1 MSYQKLC
8 DGIDFIYEK
17 TNKFKTTLLSV
28 HFYTKVTEE
37 NTAVNA
43 ILPYLLIGGAPDYP
57 DFTTINAKLNML
69 YGAELTCKIRL
80 LGDIRQTSIQ
90 LAFINDS
97 YADNPILKDA
107 TEFLHHVIFGRFERD
122 YGFLEKEI
130 LREKRLLCQQIESL
144 KNNKRAYARNKAKEL
159 LFAGEPAGIFCYGT
173 TKAVEALA
181 AEDILSAYKKL
192 LKTARIRITAVG
204 DTLPEGF
211 AESMSAAFNMTERD
225 YSPLPE
231 DIATPY
237 GELQTT
243 IERMPVIQGKTV
255 LGFCS
260 EQGGDDLETLPMYV
274 MADLLGG
281 GPYSRLFLNVR
292 EKQSLCY
299 YCAANALRS
308 KGVLFVDSGIEPNN
322 AERVSEAVQKEVKAL
337 AEGEFTEEELQ
348 TCKRALCDALQAL
361 KDDQVAC
368 EGFLSSRFRQLYEPD
383 LDGFTEA
390 VSKITAE
397 QVRSS
402 AATLKLRTVYTL
414 LPEEVQEK

>member
-1 MSYQKLC
+1 MSYQQLC

-37 NTAVNA
+37 NASVNA

-69 YGAELTCKIRL
+69 YGAELTCKIKL

-144 KNNKRAYARNKAKEL
+144 KNNKRAYARQKASEL
-159 LFAGEPAGIFCYGT
+159 LFSGEAAGIFCYGN
-173 TKAVEALA
+173 TKAVNALT
-181 AEDILSAYKKL
+181 AEEIVGAYKEL
-192 LKTARIRITAVG
+192 LKTARVRITAVG

-211 AESMSAAFNMTERD
+211 VDAMVDGFNAVKRD
-225 YSPLPE
+225 FCPLP
-231 DIATPY
+231 DNIVTPY
-237 GELQTT
+237 GELQTVV
-243 IERMPVIQGKTV
+243 ERMPIIQGKTV

-308 KGVLFVDSGIEPNN
+308 KGVLFVDSGIEPDN
-322 AERVSEAVQKEVKAL
+322 ANRVSEAVQKEVKAL

-368 EGFLSSRFRQLYEPD
+368 EGFLSSRFRQLKEPD

-414 LPEEVQEK
+414 LPEEVQEQ